1 MMPPRRPFRVMMTTD
16 AVGGVWIYSSTL
28 ARALCRRGLEVALVT
43 LGPEPRPDQIEAV
56 AGISGLTL
64 ETTDLALEWIDP
76 EGLDF
81 RRAKEWLLAI
91 EDRVGPDVV
100 HLNSYREAMSAW
112 RAPFIVVAHSCV
124 RSWWLACRG
133 EEPREPRWLTYM
145 ENVYAG
151 LAAATRWLAP
161 TSSFRN
167 TIAKLYGPE
176 SAGLVIPNGIE
187 VQVPRTTKQRF
198 ILAAG
203 RQWDEA
209 KNLSMLSRVAPR
221 VPWPIQTN
229 GPLDIRSDD
238 ERQGE
243 RSRELSHPALL
254 EVMGRA
260 SILASPAVY
269 EPFGLTILEAAAAGC
284 ALVLSDIDTLRE
296 LWDGAALFVDA
307 RDDAAWQAALTC
319 LTRYEVLRKDLQK
332 RAADRAHCFPLDVT
346 AESYIKLYLE
356 LASRGGRTWEASP
369 IQSLAEVQP

>member
-1 MMPPRRPFRVMMTTD
+1 MMPPRRPLRVMMTTD
-16 AVGGVWIYSSTL
+16 AVGGVWIYCSTL
-28 ARALCRRGLEVALVT
+28 ARALCGRGLEVALVT
-43 LGPEPRPDQIEAV
+43 LGPQPRPDQLEAV

-64 ETTDLALEWIDP
+64 EITDLALEWIDP

-81 RRAKEWLLAI
+81 RRATERLLEI
-91 EDRVGPDVV
+91 EDRIRPDVV

-112 RAPFIVVAHSCV
+112 RAPVIVVAHSCV
-124 RSWWLACRG
+124 RSWWLACHE

-145 ENVYAG
+145 ENVHAG
-151 LAAATRWLAP
+151 LTAATRWLAP

-167 TIAKLYGPE
+167 TITKLYRPE
-176 SAGLVIPNGIE
+176 GAGLVISNGIE
-187 VQVPRTTKQRF
+187 EQVPRTTKQRF

-209 KNLSMLSRVAPR
+209 KNLSMLRRVAPR

-229 GPLDIRSDD
+229 GPLDIRSEDD
-238 ERQGE
+238 RQGE

-254 EVMGRA
+254 EVMRRA

-284 ALVLSDIDTLRE
+284 ALVLSDIDTLHE

-307 RDDAAWQAALTC
+307 HDDAAWQAALTC
-319 LTRYEVLRKDLQK
+319 LARDDALRKDLQK
-332 RAADRAHCFPLDVT
+332 RAAERAQRFPLAAT
-346 AESYIKLYLE
+346 AEAYVKLYLE
-356 LASRGGRTWEASP
+356 LANNCTREASP
-369 IQSLAEVQP
+369 IQNLAEVQP